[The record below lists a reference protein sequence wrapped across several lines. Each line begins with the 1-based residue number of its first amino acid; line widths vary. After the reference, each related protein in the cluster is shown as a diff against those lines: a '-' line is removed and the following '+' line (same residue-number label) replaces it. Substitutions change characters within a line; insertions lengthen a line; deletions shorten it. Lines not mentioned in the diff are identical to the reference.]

1 MENYFVIDYLVIYVE
16 KEIVHRFKTDMIIE
30 EFLFKG
36 ASSTIIIIN
45 VIFPFSLLFVLQYF
59 EVD

>member
-45 VIFPFSLLFVLQYF
+45 VIFPFSLLFVLQ
-59 EVD
+59 

>member
-1 MENYFVIDYLVIYVE
+1 MENDFVIDYLVIYVE
-16 KEIVHRFKTDMIIE
+16 KEIGKRFNTDMIIE

-45 VIFPFSLLFVLQYF
+45 VIFLFVLQYF